1 MKQNQLIIHKIEQPH
16 TLHLLELYVTNTVAN
31 VEKHLSTFSKA
42 DEIVGAQFYYTNP
55 LLYVLVDDEAC
66 EDYAELFADYFL
78 IPPRF
83 YDAIEMDFE
92 VFAVN
97 DEFIKQFGSLSQHS
111 QERVSLREL
120 NDEYIDKAP
129 DQGNHDIL
137 DNLFFRYQEKG
148 LYVIGIRKTQ
158 GEHQRALPDRLE
170 TTP

>member
-1 MKQNQLIIHKIEQPH
+1 MKQHQLTIHKIEQPH
-16 TLHLLELYVTNTVAN
+16 TLHLLELYVTSATVS
-31 VEKHLSTFSKA
+31 VENYLSIFSKA

-55 LLYVLVDDEAC
+55 LLYTLVDGQDCA
-66 EDYAELFADYFL
+66 DYAQLYGDYFL

-97 DEFIKQFGSLSQHS
+97 DEFIKQFGSFAQHN
-111 QERVSLREL
+111 QERASLKEL
-120 NDEYIDKAP
+120 NDEFTDKAP

-158 GEHQRALPDRLE
+158 GEHQRALPAKSE
-170 TTP
+170 TTS